1 MPSSNYD
8 DDVVNELRK
17 RLWKSRFRLCEGD
30 ARGCRRT
37 PWVGIAMALR
47 QMIEETHHHWIE
59 DNKRRNDILG
69 KADWKSHEVDRAKI
83 ELPFIVNHCAKRIL
97 AQALSEIQVGRT

>member
-1 MPSSNYD
+1 MNSGRGYGKVAFGFAREMHEDADALSGL
-8 DDVVNELRK
+8 EL
-17 RLWKSRFRLCEGD
+17 L
-30 ARGCRRT
+30 
-37 PWVGIAMALR
+37 MALR